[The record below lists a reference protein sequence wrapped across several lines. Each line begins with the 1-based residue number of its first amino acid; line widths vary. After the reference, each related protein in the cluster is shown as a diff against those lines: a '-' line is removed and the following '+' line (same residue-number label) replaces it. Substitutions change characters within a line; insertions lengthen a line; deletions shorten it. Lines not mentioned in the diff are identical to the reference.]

1 MVSVMSRA
9 KIRTA
14 APMIASVGALALLLT
29 ACGGGAGNSTGQAQG
44 SKEFTYLTNVEN
56 TTIKG
61 ELDTLSK
68 DQCKSENDK
77 QPLKVDTV
85 PQTSLDQKLQLLA
98 GQNALPVQFAAG
110 NAPALTQDLDKS
122 GNVLD
127 FEKAFKDLGMSDAI
141 LPGAASTI
149 KSLYGGKLNVLPY
162 QYNVEGVWYNKKLFA
177 DNGIPAPKTWD
188 EFVAAGE
195 KLKGAGVQPLSA
207 SGKQGWP
214 LTRLL
219 SGYIFSDLGPDAL
232 KKVADGQAKLTDPQ
246 YVKAAQAI
254 ADLGSKGYF
263 GDGVGSIDYD
273 TAANQFLTG
282 KAGMFYMG
290 SWILA
295 NFNDKT
301 KNKIGEENIGFL
313 PFPKVS
319 GGKGIDNQY
328 AANVGLPM
336 TFNAKKYDA
345 NASAWLKCIA
355 TNYGSAA
362 LKDQASI
369 SGFKVNTPVENLDPL
384 VKSTQETVNSTKESV
399 LWFEAL
405 FSTKATTTSQTN
417 AAGLVTGSVSPQKF
431 MELVQAD
438 LGAK

>member
-1 MVSVMSRA
+1 MVSVFSRPKLRVA
-9 KIRTA
+9 V
-14 APMIASVGALALLLT
+14 PVVASVGALALLLT
-29 ACGGGAGNSTGQAQG
+29 GCGGGAGGGSSAAA

-56 TTIKG
+56 TTIRG
-61 ELDTLSK
+61 ELESLSK
-68 DQCKSENDK
+68 DQCKAENEK
-77 QPLKVDTV
+77 AALKVETV
-85 PQTSLDQKLQLLA
+85 PQTGLDQKLQLLA
-98 GQNALPVQFAAG
+98 GQGALPTQFAAG

-127 FEKAFKDLGMSDAI
+127 FEKAFADLNMSDAV

-149 KSLYGGKLNVLPY
+149 KALYGGKLNVLPY
-162 QYNVEGVWYNKKLFA
+162 QYNVEGIWYNKKLFA
-177 DNGIPAPKTWD
+177 DNGIEAPKTWD
-188 EFVAAGE
+188 GFVTAGE
-195 KLKGAGVQPLSA
+195 KLKSAGIQPLSA

-214 LTRLL
+214 LTRLV
-219 SGYIFSDLGPDAL
+219 SGYLFSDLGADAL
-232 KKVADGQAKLTDPQ
+232 KKVADGEAKLTDPE
-246 YVKAAQAI
+246 YVKAAEAV

-263 GDGVGSIDYD
+263 GQGVGSIDYD
-273 TAANQFLTG
+273 TAVNQFLSG

-290 SWILA
+290 SWILS
-295 NFNDKT
+295 NFSNKEA
-301 KNKIGEENIGFL
+301 NKIGEENIGFL

-319 GGKGIDNQY
+319 GGKGIENQY

-336 TFNAKKYDA
+336 TFSAKKYDA

-362 LKDQASI
+362 LKDKASI

-417 AAGLVTGSVSPQKF
+417 AAGLASGSITPQKF
-431 MELVQAD
+431 MELVQND
-438 LGAK
+438 LAAK

>member
-1 MVSVMSRA
+1 MVSVVSRS
-9 KIRTA
+9 KGRGF

-29 ACGGGAGNSTGQAQG
+29 GCGAGGGGGSSTQG

-56 TTIKG
+56 TTIRG
-61 ELDTLSK
+61 QLETLSK
-68 DQCKSENDK
+68 DQCKAENEK
-77 QPLKVDTV
+77 APLKVETV

-122 GNVLD
+122 GNIVD
-127 FEKAFKDLGMSDAI
+127 FEKALGDLNMSDAI

-149 KSLYGGKLNVLPY
+149 KALYGGKLNVLPY

-177 DNGIPAPKTWD
+177 DNNIQAPKTWD
-188 EFVAAGE
+188 EFVTAGE
-195 KLKGAGVQPLSA
+195 KLKAAGLQPLSA

-214 LTRLL
+214 LTRLV
-219 SGYIFSDLGPDAL
+219 SGYLFSDLGPDAL
-232 KKVADGQAKLTDPQ
+232 KKVADGEAKLTDPE
-246 YVKAAQAI
+246 YVKAAEAV
-254 ADLGSKGYF
+254 ANLGSKGYF
-263 GDGVGSIDYD
+263 GEGVGSIDYD
-273 TAANQFLTG
+273 TAVNQFLTG

-295 NFNDKT
+295 NYNNAEA
-301 KNKIGEENIGFL
+301 NKIGEENIGFL
-313 PFPKVS
+313 PFPKVA
-319 GGKGIDNQY
+319 GGEGIENQY

-336 TFNAKKYDA
+336 TFNAKKYDD

-355 TNYGSAA
+355 TNYGSSA

-369 SGFKVNTPVENLDPL
+369 SGFKINTPVENLDPL
-384 VKSTQETVNSTKESV
+384 VKSTQETVNNTKESV

-417 AAGLVTGSVSPQKF
+417 AAGLVSGSITPQKF
-431 MELVQAD
+431 MELVQND
-438 LGAK
+438 LAAK

>member
-1 MVSVMSRA
+1 MVSVLSRPKA
-9 KIRTA
+9 RVI
-14 APMIASVGALALLLT
+14 APVIASAGALALLLSGCG
-29 ACGGGAGNSTGQAQG
+29 AGGGSSAQG

-56 TTIKG
+56 TTIRG
-61 ELDTLSK
+61 ELEALSK
-68 DQCKSENDK
+68 DQCSAENK
-77 QPLKVDTV
+77 AAPLKIETV

-127 FEKAFKDLGMSDAI
+127 FEKALKDLNMSDAI

-177 DNGIPAPKTWD
+177 DNGISVPKTWD
-188 EFVAAGE
+188 DFVVAGE
-195 KLKGAGVQPLSA
+195 KLKTAGITPLSA

-214 LTRLL
+214 LTRLV
-219 SGYIFSDLGPDAL
+219 SGYLFSDLGPDAL
-232 KKVADGQAKLTDPQ
+232 KKVADGQAKLTDPE
-246 YVKAAQAI
+246 YVKAAQAV
-254 ADLGSKGYF
+254 ADLGAKGYF
-263 GDGVGSIDYD
+263 GQGIGSIDYD
-273 TAANQFLTG
+273 TAASQFLSG
-282 KAGMFYMG
+282 KSGMFYMG
-290 SWILA
+290 SWILS
-295 NFNDKT
+295 NFNDKAQ
-301 KNKIGEENIGFL
+301 NKIGEENIGFM

-319 GGKGIDNQY
+319 GGQGIDDQY

-336 TFNAKKYDA
+336 TFNAKKYDS

-355 TNYGSAA
+355 TNYGSTA
-362 LKDQASI
+362 LKDKNSI
-369 SGFKVNTPVENLDPL
+369 SGFKVNTPVDTVPPL
-384 VKSTQETVNSTKESV
+384 VKSTQETVNNTKESV

-417 AAGLVTGSVSPQKF
+417 AAGLVSGSITPQKF
-431 MELVQAD
+431 MELVQND
-438 LGAK
+438 LTSK

>member
-1 MVSVMSRA
+1 MVSVSSRPKA
-9 KIRTA
+9 RVF
-14 APMIASVGALALLLT
+14 APVVASAGALALLLT
-29 ACGGGAGNSTGQAQG
+29 GCGAGGGGATAQG

-56 TTIKG
+56 TTIRG
-61 ELDTLSK
+61 ELETLSK
-68 DQCKSENDK
+68 DQCKAENEK
-77 QPLKVDTV
+77 APLKVETV

-98 GQNALPVQFAAG
+98 GQNSLPVQFAAG
-110 NAPALTQDLDKS
+110 NAPALTLDLDKS
-122 GNVLD
+122 GNILD
-127 FEKAFKDLGMSDAI
+127 FEKALGDLNMSDAI

-149 KSLYGGKLNVLPY
+149 KALYGGKVNVLPY

-177 DNGIPAPKTWD
+177 DNNIEAPKTWD
-188 EFVAAGE
+188 DFVAAGE
-195 KLKGAGVQPLSA
+195 KLKAAGVQPLSA

-214 LTRLL
+214 LTRLV
-219 SGYIFSDLGPDAL
+219 SGYLFSDLGADAL
-232 KKVADGQAKLTDPQ
+232 KKVADGKAKLTDPE
-246 YVKAAQAI
+246 YVKAAQAV
-254 ADLGSKGYF
+254 ADLGAKGYF
-263 GDGVGSIDYD
+263 GEGVGSIDYD
-273 TAANQFLTG
+273 TAVNQFLTG

-290 SWILA
+290 SWILS
-295 NFNDKT
+295 NFSK
-301 KNKIGEENIGFL
+301 KEANKIGEENIGFL

-319 GGKGIDNQY
+319 GGQGIENQY

-336 TFNAKKYDA
+336 TFNAKKYDD
-345 NASAWLKCIA
+345 NASSWLKCIA

-417 AAGLVTGSVSPQKF
+417 AAGLASGSISPQKF
-431 MELVQAD
+431 MELVQND
-438 LGAK
+438 LAAK